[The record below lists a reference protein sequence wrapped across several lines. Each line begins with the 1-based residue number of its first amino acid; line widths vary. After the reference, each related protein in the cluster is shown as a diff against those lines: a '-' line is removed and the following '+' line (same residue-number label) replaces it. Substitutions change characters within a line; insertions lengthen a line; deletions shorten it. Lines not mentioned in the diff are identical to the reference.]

1 MDRIK
6 DILAGMQFERRRPV
20 TQHCRTVYAAMQKE
34 VGAALK
40 TLNRLHL
47 RLWHAQQ
54 RRDYHVLSL
63 KEARDT
69 LKEVCS
75 RLDMLCADE

>member
-1 MDRIK
+1 
-6 DILAGMQFERRRPV
+6 MQP
-20 TQHCRTVYAAMQKE
+20 CKE

-54 RRDYHVLSL
+54 RRDYHALSL